1 MSKFIE
7 ITEMAY
13 GDKTLI
19 NIEQI
24 SHIFLNPP
32 ALVMSGNHGFN
43 SGSWGLLSISQEDLD
58 KVLKEIKR

>member
-7 ITEMAY
+7 ITEKRY

-32 ALVMSGNHGFN
+32 ALVMTGNHGFDN
-43 SGSWGLLSISQEDLD
+43 GSWGLLSISQEDLD
-58 KVLKEIKR
+58 KVLEKIK